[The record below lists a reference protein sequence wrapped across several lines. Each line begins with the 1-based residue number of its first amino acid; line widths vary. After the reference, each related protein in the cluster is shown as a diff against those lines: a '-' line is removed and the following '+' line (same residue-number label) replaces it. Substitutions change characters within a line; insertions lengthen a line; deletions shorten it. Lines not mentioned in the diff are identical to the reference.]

1 MNYQHKKEAINMKS
15 YSEAMYW
22 KTNKKWY
29 KANYDTDSFELTK
42 FAPPRAIESFRLY
55 LQQNGKSLKS
65 Q

>member
-1 MNYQHKKEAINMKS
+1 MKS

-29 KANYDTDSFELTK
+29 NANYDTDSFELTK

-55 LQQNGKSLKS
+55 LQQNGKPLKT